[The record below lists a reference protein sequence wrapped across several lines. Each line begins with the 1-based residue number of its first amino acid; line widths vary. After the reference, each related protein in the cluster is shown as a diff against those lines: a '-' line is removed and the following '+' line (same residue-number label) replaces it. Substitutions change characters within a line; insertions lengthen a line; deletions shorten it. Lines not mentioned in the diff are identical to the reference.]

1 MSQLKEERFMQAK
14 FASWTYATVT
24 VYCKTGLQFVILAGQ
39 LYRKFST
46 VPTKLRCC
54 ICPTLTHLVIQ
65 LLYIAHTRQNA
76 LEIIPQ
82 VDQLSFVLLLTKT
95 KMFSHHLVTFWFWTG
110 FPTRHILSPVLKN
123 NPEVIDHQKRNQS
136 STVCNAKLFSPSL

>member
-1 MSQLKEERFMQAK
+1 MQAK
-14 FASWTYATVT
+14 VASWTYTTVT

-65 LLYIAHTRQNA
+65 LLYIVHTLQNA

-95 KMFSHHLVTFWFWTG
+95 YFCCCFSSSCD
-110 FPTRHILSPVLKN
+110 ILILGWISHKAHSGKKVQKN

-136 STVCNAKLFSPSL
+136 SMVCNAKLFSPSL